1 MIDLKGKKAIV
12 TGAARG
18 IGKAIVLSLAQHGCD
33 VVVADLDE
41 ENATSTASQ
50 AKKQGVKAIALK
62 VDVVDVEQVKSM
74 VDSCFEK
81 FNNIDILVN
90 NAGITRDKLLMRMSE
105 QDWDMVLQVNLKG
118 AFNCTKQII
127 RRMIKQNRGKIIN
140 ISSVVGIMGNAGQ
153 SNYAASKAGLIGFTR
168 SIAKELGGK
177 NIQVNAIAPGFIETE
192 MTDHLPQEIK
202 DAYLAQIPMNRAGMP
217 EDVAKAVLF
226 LASSWSDYITG
237 QVLQIDGGM
246 LTA

>member
-41 ENATSTASQ
+41 ENAISTASQ
-50 AKKQGVKAIALK
+50 AEKQGVKAIALK
-62 VDVVDVEQVKSM
+62 VDVVDVQQVKSM
-74 VDSCFEK
+74 MDSCFEK

-177 NIQVNAIAPGFIETE
+177 NIQVNALAPGFIETE

>member
-18 IGKAIVLSLAQHGCD
+18 IGKAIALSLAQNGCD
-33 VVVADLDE
+33 VAVIDLDDE
-41 ENATSTASQ
+41 TASVTASQ
-50 AKKQGVKAIALK
+50 ASKSGVNAFACKA
-62 VDVVDVEQVKSM
+62 DVTDAEQVKSM
-74 VDSCFEK
+74 MDVCYEK

-90 NAGITRDKLLMRMSE
+90 NAGITRDKLLIRMSE
-105 QDWDMVLQVNLKG
+105 KDWDLVLQVNLKG

-127 RRMIKQNRGKIIN
+127 RKMIKQNSGKIIN
-140 ISSVVGIMGNAGQ
+140 ISSVVGVMGNAGQ

-168 SIAKELGGK
+168 SIAKELGAR

-192 MTDHLPQEIK
+192 MTKNLSQEVK
-202 DAYLAQIPMNRAGMP
+202 NAYLAQIPMNRGGTP
-217 EDVAKAVLF
+217 EEIAKTVLF

-237 QVLQIDGGM
+237 QVIHVDGGM